1 MALPHGADTFLEA
14 QTANTQIHRK
24 IGDVLK
30 KKSSQFNGGKS
41 DEGAW
46 IANID
51 TVDAFEVIAKACEEV
66 GNELDFECGFG
77 IDVAA
82 SSLWKLKE
90 EKYVYEN

>member
-1 MALPHGADTFLEA
+1 MQGAKLLIFKSISRCRMGLKRFLEA

-24 IGDVLK
+24 IGDSLK
-30 KKSSQFNGGKS
+30 KKNSQFNGGKS

-66 GNELDFECGFG
+66 GNEVGF
-77 IDVAA
+77 
-82 SSLWKLKE
+82 
-90 EKYVYEN
+90 